1 MVKALVFVEDFRKLC
16 PVSDKSCCIPFILLF
31 SLTLSTAISL
41 PAMQSVSNRLQ
52 QQLKLTSA
60 QPRAWIECNS
70 QGSQVN
76 FQYLFHQGRLID
88 GCQHLLALSVN
99 SCVFYCHHFIFYTFH
114 PFHLLLPISI
124 LPNEASL
131 QAHQSFRLE
140 ALADKCKTFKCY

>member
-1 MVKALVFVEDFRKLC
+1 MFTQDLRRAC
-16 PVSDKSCCIPFILLF
+16 SVSDKPCYIQFILLF
-31 SLTLSTAISL
+31 SLTLSSAISL
-41 PAMQSVSNRLQ
+41 PAVQSVSNRLQ

-70 QGSQVN
+70 QGSRVN

-99 SCVFYCHHFIFYTFH
+99 PYVFYCHHLVFYTFH
-114 PFHLLLPISI
+114 PLHLLVSISI
-124 LPNEASL
+124 TSNGASL

-140 ALADKCKTFKCY
+140 ALAAKCKTFKRY